1 MGMAVLELL
10 KSWECGVI
18 LGFDV
23 AWWCLMKVIELTW
36 VDSLI
41 VEWWWFQYVSVW
53 SHCLILFV
61 SFKLFLTTTYYDS
74 ALAKKK
80 KHTSYVWIMKDWE
93 KDGTRS
99 QVKHMHLLLSS
110 GVVHPKK
117 VWVPEPAFDFIVTSH
132 GLRNTDSWHIN
143 RNCHRHTCVF
153 NFPIFVENSWKSLL

>member
-74 ALAKKK
+74 ALAKKNIRHMFGSWTFGLGK
-80 KHTSYVWIMKDWE
+80 RWYKVASETHASLALIRCGSSQESVSPRASLWLYCHLSWPQEHRPLAHQSKLPSSYM
-93 KDGTRS
+93 
-99 QVKHMHLLLSS
+99 
-110 GVVHPKK
+110 
-117 VWVPEPAFDFIVTSH
+117 
-132 GLRNTDSWHIN
+132 
-143 RNCHRHTCVF
+143 CV
-153 NFPIFVENSWKSLL
+153 